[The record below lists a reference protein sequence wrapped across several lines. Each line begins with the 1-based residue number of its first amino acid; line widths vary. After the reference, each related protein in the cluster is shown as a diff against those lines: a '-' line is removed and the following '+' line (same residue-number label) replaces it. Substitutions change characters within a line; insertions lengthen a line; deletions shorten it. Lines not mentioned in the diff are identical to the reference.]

1 MKEIYANE
9 TQPIE
14 LGSVGENL
22 AREVVFDL
30 NKLWADHGSGTYTM
44 LHKRPG
50 EDTAYPCNVTRDGAL
65 LTWQITDTDV
75 ALPGLGQCELS
86 CTSGE
91 TVVKSIIFTT
101 HIEESLI
108 SSGEPPAPWEN
119 WLETLL
125 SAAGGISTSGT
136 PTFSLDENGH
146 LIVTD
151 SENNA
156 TDLGRVQGTDGEKGD
171 QGEPG
176 PTGPQGPQG
185 EPGPQGEQGPQGVRG
200 ETGPQG
206 AQGIQGIQG
215 IQGPK
220 GDTGATGP
228 QGAAGAKGDTGDT
241 GNGIASISKISG
253 NGAAGTTD
261 TYRITYTNGGT
272 FDFNV
277 YNGANGQNTVGA
289 VCYDQTQTLTEVQKA
304 QARDNIA
311 AGEVLMTNVTYY
323 VSPSGSDNN
332 DGSQAHPFK
341 TIQHAI
347 DILPKNLNSHS
358 ATIIPN
364 MVSGDCAYTEIL
376 QISSF
381 YNGGSLTIGT
391 TESGKTWSLLGGI
404 QATGVDSTVTSINN
418 CSKITRGGDATAC
431 VNTYVSLRFNMVSG
445 LSTIFDAQK
454 STYTN
459 AVCIRAYTGLI
470 VLGQSDANQFYY
482 RNAFIAVQNY
492 NAANIKL
499 SSHNTIENTCQ
510 QGVRPN
516 GGMTNI
522 EPTSGYF
529 TNNATTKYNYSGGIV
544 VKGTTI
550 NPTT

>member
-30 NKLWADHGSGTYTM
+30 NNLWANHSTGTYTL

-50 EDTAYPCNVTRDGAL
+50 EDTAYPCTVTRDGAL

-277 YNGANGQNTVGA
+277 YNGANGQGSTGA
-289 VCYDQTQTLTEVQKA
+289 VRYDQAQTLTSAQKA
-304 QARDNIA
+304 QARENITV
-311 AGEVLMTNVTYY
+311 AGALMADITYY
-323 VSPSGSDNN
+323 VSPSGSDSN
-332 DGSQAHPFK
+332 DGSQAYPFK
-341 TIQHAI
+341 TIQHTI
-347 DILPKNLNSHS
+347 DILPKNLNGHT

-364 MVSGDCAYTEIL
+364 MAFGDSAYTEELNI
-376 QISSF
+376 QNF
-381 YNGGSLTIGT
+381 
-391 TESGKTWSLLGGI
+391 ESGTIKLGDQAVPGTWSL
-404 QATGVDSTVTSINN
+404 TGSCTIANGSAFIWIYKLSSVTRSGSIN
-418 CSKITRGGDATAC
+418 AC
-431 VNTYVSLRFNMVSG
+431 FTIKSDVDFGT
-445 LSTIFDAQK
+445 LSNETTIFDAQK
-454 STYTN
+454 ATLSTAMCINGVSGIIRFGNNGGAIYT
-459 AVCIRAYTGLI
+459 
-470 VLGQSDANQFYY
+470 Y
-482 RNAFIAVQNY
+482 RNGYSAVQNSR
-492 NAANIKL
+492 AATIQL
-499 SSHNTIENTCQ
+499 RSHNIIENTCER
-510 QGVRPN
+510 GILSD
-516 GGMTNI
+516 GGLTHI
-522 EPTSGYF
+522 EPLSGYF
-529 TNNATTKYNYSGGIV
+529 MNYAPTKYTYRGGIV
-544 VKGTTI
+544 VKGDTI